1 MTERFER
8 SELDDHFCLA
18 GIGFAKTQ
26 AGNCSLMGG
35 MERVRSA
42 LQGPFRHLPILA
54 GPSRKGFLG
63 RLTGVP
69 LACLPPPPLT
79 RHVYISITSCCNTVI
94 GASAACVSDSSPAA
108 KAQHILKTG
117 VCAGHEASQRDV
129 ASAAAAALCVYSGAH
144 LVRMHSVRLALDA
157 VKVADAVKHQSV
169 PPW

>member
-8 SELDDHFCLA
+8 SDLDGHLWLA

-69 LACLPPPPLT
+69 SGLPA
-79 RHVYISITSCCNTVI
+79 
-94 GASAACVSDSSPAA
+94 ASNPYTACVHQHHQLLQHRDRSLCSMCIRLLTCSKSSA
-108 KAQHILKTG
+108 HTEYRC
-117 VCAGHEASQRDV
+117 VCRTRGFTAR
-129 ASAAAAALCVYSGAH
+129 CC
-144 LVRMHSVRLALDA
+144 
-157 VKVADAVKHQSV
+157 
-169 PPW
+169 